1 MLLLSS
7 VLRMKEGRVNL
18 TDKEKDFE
26 QEEEFS
32 SQADS
37 EPEEVTSQSD
47 SEIEN
52 KITELEQQ
60 LEEKED
66 QNLRLQAEI
75 QNMRRRNQKEREIA
89 TRYRSQ
95 DLAKEILPVIDNL
108 ERALETEATD
118 EAGRNLKEGI
128 EMVLGSFYKALE
140 NTGVE
145 EVEAEGQPFDPN
157 FHEAY
162 AQVPA
167 EEGQESGM
175 VAQVFEKGYKLYD
188 RVLRAAKVTVTE

>member
-1 MLLLSS
+1 
-7 VLRMKEGRVNL
+7 MKEGRINL
-18 TDKEKDFE
+18 ADKEKDFE
-26 QEEEFS
+26 E
-32 SQADS
+32 
-37 EPEEVTSQSD
+37 EEVTSSADAEVEEEVTSSD
-47 SEIEN
+47 TEIED
-52 KITELEQQ
+52 KIAELEQK
-60 LEEKED
+60 LEEQED

-118 EAGRNLKEGI
+118 EASKNLKQGI
-128 EMVLGSFYKALE
+128 NMVLDSFYKALE
-140 NTGVE
+140 HAGVE

-175 VAQVFEKGYKLYD
+175 VAQVFEKGYKLHD